1 VGALVKETGMRE
13 VLVGMTVIVV
23 VIMTVAVVVAVVM
36 VMSMVVVVVVH
47 EKPPRGC
54 RSSALKES

>member
-1 VGALVKETGMRE
+1 VKETGMRE

-23 VIMTVAVVVAVVM
+23 VIMTVAVVM
-36 VMSMVVVVVVH
+36 VMSMVVVVH